1 MSDSSAIK
9 TLARQNYEETF
20 QIAVNQ
26 SKMTEAQR
34 SELLDKLDK
43 VASNDLTVTQDIESD
58 IKVSK
63 NDEGNLDIDLI
74 AHCMK
79 TNEDAPDKMEI
90 YYAAGKCGIK
100 SPSIEEREK
109 CEQLLERI
117 VTTVLRGITL
127 PGIDAIKQQLIS
139 QGNKKMLACLQ

>member
-1 MSDSSAIK
+1 MTAIRK
-9 TLARQNYEETF
+9 
-20 QIAVNQ
+20 
-26 SKMTEAQR
+26 

-43 VASNDLTVTQDIESD
+43 VASNDLTVTQDIEYD

-63 NDEGNLDIDLI
+63 NDDGNIDIDLI

-100 SPSIEEREK
+100 NPSI
-109 CEQLLERI
+109 
-117 VTTVLRGITL
+117 G
-127 PGIDAIKQQLIS
+127 
-139 QGNKKMLACLQ
+139 